1 MPDWIDDYIKE
12 VGPPAEF
19 RHFALTTA
27 TTNIWVDNK
36 PIGIIV
42 YTITGEVLSVHTMWI
57 KPKFRN
63 NFRKACKYLCKWIKE
78 QDCTKVEII
87 CDMKATT
94 LVERYLKVKPV
105 QKIYL
110 EDVDNILEVL

>member
-57 KPKFRN
+57 KPRFRN
-63 NFRKACKYLCKWIKE
+63 NFKEACRYLATWVKE
-78 QDCTKVEII
+78 EGFTKVELIADLKV
-87 CDMKATT
+87 CN
-94 LVERYLKVKPV
+94 LVERVLKVKPK
-105 QKIYL
+105 QRIYL
-110 EDVDNILEVL
+110 TDVNHLMEVL